1 MSERIGRLR
10 AMLADQG
17 LDAVIVSNPPNRS
30 YLSGFFVDDHG
41 PDESSG
47 VLLVDR
53 HRARFLTSVV
63 NAPWAKAEVHPA
75 VEVVDWGR
83 PWPRKLGELLKDDG
97 LRTVGVEENALT
109 VAVFNGVR
117 EGLGDGGELRL
128 IGEGVD
134 LLRSRKDAAELE
146 VMARAIRI
154 TDEVFDAVSR
164 EVRAGMTETQLA
176 ARLDQAMRD
185 AGTAGPAF
193 GTIVASG
200 PHAARPHHDPTD
212 RPFAAGEPI
221 IIDMGASLG
230 GYAADLTRTIWVGE
244 PTEQLRSVYN
254 VVLAANESA
263 IAGIRA
269 GMTGGEAD
277 ALARAVIE
285 AAGYG
290 EAFTHS
296 LGHGLGIK
304 VHEAP
309 SLRKT
314 DEARLEPGQVVTI
327 EPGIYR
333 PGWGGVRI
341 ADDVLITESGRRVLT
356 RFSRDLLELA

>member
-10 AMLADQG
+10 EFLAGQG

-30 YLSGFFVDDHG
+30 FLSGFFVHDDG
-41 PDESSG
+41 PDESAG

-53 HRARFLTSVV
+53 DRARFLTSVV
-63 NAPWAKAEVHPA
+63 NVPWAKAEVHPS

-83 PWPRKLGELLKDDG
+83 PWPRKLGELLKDEG
-97 LRTVGVEENALT
+97 SRVVGIEENALT

-117 EGLGDGGELRL
+117 EGLDGAGELRL
-128 IGEGVD
+128 VGEGVD
-134 LLRSRKDAAELE
+134 LLRSRKDAEELALL
-146 VMARAIRI
+146 ARAIRI

-164 EVRAGMTETQLA
+164 EARPGMTEKQLA

-212 RPFAAGEPI
+212 RAFAEGEPI
-221 IIDMGASLG
+221 IIDMGASLD

-244 PTEQLRSVYN
+244 PTEQLKTVYN
-254 VVLAANESA
+254 VVLAANEA
-263 IAGIRA
+263 AVAGIRA

-277 ALARAVIE
+277 ALARSVIE

-314 DEARLEPGQVVTI
+314 DEAPLELGQVVTI
-327 EPGIYR
+327 EPGIYLE
-333 PGWGGVRI
+333 GWGGVRI
-341 ADDVLITESGRRVLT
+341 EDVVAIEPGGARVLT
-356 RFSRDLLELA
+356 AARKHPAFA